1 MACSLSITLVRGN
14 PATPGGM
21 TTSSIRVEGTVAECE
36 PFTLDN
42 TAPRDVVVM
51 VDCGAGPVTVQTLS
65 SAGIWSLGVPATCTC
80 GTPIRV
86 TATCATNPECTDL
99 FSGLLECEEV
109 DCPTGVLAVFAG
121 DCNSSG
127 KRIVTLMASISAAPP
142 GSQGGWVFGD
152 GSQGGTF
159 PIVVGP
165 FSETHPYTPPGPAFP
180 AQLVFVQPPDC
191 PPLKATIANLQ
202 PCPGG
207 GGGDGVCLGL
217 LITIAVAGALAILAG
232 LLALCIPAAATVLGI
247 IAGSLA
253 LAAIVAGALLWWFD
267 CPLPCLWWLLK
278 SSQILFGA
286 GYGAV
291 LFSKCCP
298 KLAFAGVIMILVGL
312 GLLLLWRQR
321 CRVSWCDFF
330 AEIAWI
336 FGPVAIAIIGA
347 VETIPAVKACF
358 NQTAYNWI
366 SGILGFLLLSAL
378 ARCVSAEEPGGIGTR
393 RRH

>member
-121 DCNSSG
+121 DCDSSG

-191 PPLKATIANLQ
+191 PPLKATIADTSALPGRRRRRRGVPRASHHYRRRGG
-202 PCPGG
+202 PCDP
-207 GGGDGVCLGL
+207 CRPS
-217 LITIAVAGALAILAG
+217 GALHSSGGNRAG
-232 LLALCIPAAATVLGI
+232 DYCGE
-247 IAGSLA
+247 
-253 LAAIVAGALLWWFD
+253 
-267 CPLPCLWWLLK
+267 PC
-278 SSQILFGA
+278 
-286 GYGAV
+286 
-291 LFSKCCP
+291 
-298 KLAFAGVIMILVGL
+298 
-312 GLLLLWRQR
+312 
-321 CRVSWCDFF
+321 
-330 AEIAWI
+330 
-336 FGPVAIAIIGA
+336 
-347 VETIPAVKACF
+347 
-358 NQTAYNWI
+358 I
-366 SGILGFLLLSAL
+366 SGYSSWRPF
-378 ARCVSAEEPGGIGTR
+378 VVV
-393 RRH
+393 